1 MNLNYI
7 KVGDYYLSNLTIT
20 EPKGVINK
28 YEYLQLNYLKKH
40 KKNLYMK
47 LLMQDK
53 LTNHLI
59 SVSKESQN
67 RVDFLIENYK
77 KIDGLT
83 EKNKENNQLEW
94 VKLMNNYKNL
104 DEEIVLYELIYN

>member
-1 MNLNYI
+1 MRLNYTKI
-7 KVGDYYLSNLTIT
+7 GDYFLPNLAIT
-20 EPKGVINK
+20 ETKGVINK
-28 YEYLQLNYLKKH
+28 YGYLRLNHLKKH
-40 KKNLYMK
+40 KENLYMK

-59 SVSKESQN
+59 SVSNESQD

-77 KIDGLT
+77 KLDGLT

-94 VKLMNNYKNL
+94 VK
-104 DEEIVLYELIYN
+104 

>member
-1 MNLNYI
+1 
-7 KVGDYYLSNLTIT
+7 
-20 EPKGVINK
+20 
-28 YEYLQLNYLKKH
+28 
-40 KKNLYMK
+40 MK

-59 SVSKESQN
+59 SVSNESQN

-77 KIDGLT
+77 KLDGLT

-94 VKLMNNYKNL
+94 VKLMNNYKNMA
-104 DEEIVLYELIYN
+104 EEIIKSELIYN